1 MAGISNALS
10 SSLFEDRSVAKY
22 GNGGGDSTQTNKH
35 RVTES
40 TAPVFEF
47 FPSRTTTRRWFISME
62 RTRFQFPFG
71 VFPYF
76 PNSFIWISSQQ
87 GVPSWVARNESIN
100 GRHRPAPNSAIV
112 ICTFR
117 TPVCVCTSVDAHVC
131 KNCTHACILGRWF
144 PSPPLQRIA
153 IWRSIACC
161 HRPQL
166 LSPQSGICSL
176 IVTGTDK

>member
-62 RTRFQFPFG
+62 RTRFQFPLAYFRISQILSSG
-71 VFPYF
+71 FLPSRACHPGWPVMSPLMGAIGPPQTAPSSSVPSAHLCVCVQAWTHMCVKIVHTRVFWEDGSHLRLCRESP
-76 PNSFIWISSQQ
+76 S
-87 GVPSWVARNESIN
+87 GVPSHVAI
-100 GRHRPAPNSAIV
+100 GRS
-112 ICTFR
+112 CFR
-117 TPVCVCTSVDAHVC
+117 HNLEFAH
-131 KNCTHACILGRWF
+131 
-144 PSPPLQRIA
+144 
-153 IWRSIACC
+153 
-161 HRPQL
+161 
-166 LSPQSGICSL
+166 
-176 IVTGTDK
+176 